1 MLGDVKTVFDCRLAV
16 PHAGAL
22 RPAVDAHPRQEPSV
36 AAERRAGSV
45 AQEYR
50 LAKACDEGR
59 FVEAGSGLPALHQGD
74 RALRGDPRL
83 AVGLFAECSELWDVF
98 AHIFADERAASAK
111 RNSGT
116 VTDCQQ
122 LRACVLRHDAVLTHP
137 SQTLSLADPLATADS
152 RAEKPKPIIGLFAP
166 SLSYRSRS
174 RAACIA

>member
-1 MLGDVKTVFDCRLAV
+1 M
-16 PHAGAL
+16 
-22 RPAVDAHPRQEPSV
+22 S
-36 AAERRAGSV
+36 ERVELDKVISKITPVTG
-45 AQEYR
+45 
-50 LAKACDEGR
+50 
-59 FVEAGSGLPALHQGD
+59 EAGSDLPGPFTKAIALFGET
-74 RALRGDPRL
+74 LGF

-122 LRACVLRHDAVLTHP
+122 LRVRYYHHIIEHWGSLAAREQVRLRLAVARDLAGPESFYYAMVQSSLIPLRHSH
-137 SQTLSLADPLATADS
+137 SLADPLATADS

-174 RAACIA
+174 RAACIV